1 MSTDRLGVP
10 NSSGGV
16 CLTALDLARYGLIF
30 SKHMR
35 GVHGERIG
43 SAALLEATRQ
53 CSGPNYPDPNSH
65 IYYCNQLIT
74 NGRWVGH
81 GGWGGQFFLVHP
93 ESKTVV
99 VYFSVLEND
108 SASDDNHRRSV
119 IEMAETITNIS

>member
-1 MSTDRLGVP
+1 MIL
-10 NSSGGV
+10 NQ
-16 CLTALDLARYGLIF
+16 
-30 SKHMR
+30 K
-35 GVHGERIG
+35 
-43 SAALLEATRQ
+43 
-53 CSGPNYPDPNSH
+53 
-65 IYYCNQLIT
+65 CNQLIT